1 MTVVVDYTKTVNFHG
16 WLQDM
21 INPSIFWLYAG
32 LGLLIATLG
41 AGWVLQSK
49 ILNCPSEKKVRF
61 AQRMLGSG
69 YLVIAMG
76 IAYIAMSVLV
86 P

>member
-1 MTVVVDYTKTVNFHG
+1 
-16 WLQDM
+16 M
-21 INPSIFWLYAG
+21 INPSSFWLYAG

-49 ILNCPSEKKVRF
+49 ILNCPSDKKVRF

-76 IAYIAMSVLV
+76 IAYIAMSILV